1 MCGRRPN
8 LELAFLRR
16 LFNDENRG
24 RRRILFRFGLHSQL
38 DHQGGLGH
46 MLHREGDETFSEL
59 RLEVPQRLADD
70 RLLCTRRDDDVPKV
84 HLSSIV
90 DVQRRYSLEISNS
103 GACHTRDP

>member
-1 MCGRRPN
+1 MCGRWPN

-24 RRRILFRFGLHSQL
+24 RPRILFRFGLHSQL

-46 MLHREGDETFSEL
+46 VLHREGDETFSEL

-70 RLLCTRRDDDVPKV
+70 RLLCARRDDDVPKV

-90 DVQRRYSLEISNS
+90 ELRRRYSLEISDS
-103 GACHTRDP
+103 GAFHT